1 MQGIE
6 NSDQYED
13 ITATALLL
21 RDLLDDICT
30 QPIPSV
36 EHARDLGYRLKLLA
50 SCLDDTGDCLIDGV
64 FILTN

>member
-1 MQGIE
+1 MRRIE
-6 NSDQYED
+6 NAEQYED
-13 ITATALLL
+13 ITGTALLL
-21 RDLLDDICT
+21 RDVLEDLCT

-50 SCLDDTGDCLIDGV
+50 SCLDDTGNCLIDGV